1 LSAARVAKWHY
12 PPRAAIIDGMNNEI
26 EKTIIDGGAVTL
38 VERMPSMHT
47 ASVGFWVAFGS
58 RYEPEGDY
66 GSAHF
71 IEHMLFKGTR
81 SMGPRELAM
90 AVEDVGGSIGASAS
104 EERTRLYARALPEH
118 IPLVIDIMADMFRRS
133 VFPADEFDR
142 EREVVLEE
150 IKGHDDTPEEIVTDN
165 FIQDIYGLEG
175 LGHSI
180 LGYEADIAGMT
191 RDKLF
196 ELYEKFYRPA
206 HLVVS
211 AAGNLGGLDIPAL
224 VAKAIEPCSLPPC
237 KALVSPQ
244 SEPDFSTKA
253 VIRRKDIQQTHFC
266 LGFPGAPYKSPDRYK
281 YMLLDMIL
289 SGGMSSRLF
298 YEVRELRGLV
308 YDIMTSNSS
317 FSDTG
322 FFYVS
327 ASTRPDNLAEVL
339 DVTISELNKVTSGQ
353 VSLQELDR
361 VKSQLKVSITMSMES
376 VGGRMSKLAQSEIF
390 YGRNV
395 ADEEILEKILEVK
408 PEDVCELAA
417 EVFRA
422 DRAVFSGLGPYKGR
436 KAAAAERL
444 ALDSISKLSR

>member
-1 LSAARVAKWHY
+1 
-12 PPRAAIIDGMNNEI
+12 
-26 EKTIIDGGAVTL
+26 
-38 VERMPSMHT
+38 
-47 ASVGFWVAFGS
+47 
-58 RYEPEGDY
+58 
-66 GSAHF
+66 
-71 IEHMLFKGTR
+71 
-81 SMGPRELAM
+81 
-90 AVEDVGGSIGASAS
+90 
-104 EERTRLYARALPEH
+104 
-118 IPLVIDIMADMFRRS
+118 
-133 VFPADEFDR
+133 
-142 EREVVLEE
+142 
-150 IKGHDDTPEEIVTDN
+150 
-165 FIQDIYGLEG
+165 
-175 LGHSI
+175 
-180 LGYEADIAGMT
+180 
-191 RDKLF
+191 
-196 ELYEKFYRPA
+196 
-206 HLVVS
+206 
-211 AAGNLGGLDIPAL
+211 
-224 VAKAIEPCSLPPC
+224 
-237 KALVSPQ
+237 
-244 SEPDFSTKA
+244 
-253 VIRRKDIQQTHFC
+253 
-266 LGFPGAPYKSPDRYK
+266 
-281 YMLLDMIL
+281 

-339 DVTISELNKVTSGQ
+339 DVTISELNKVASGE
-353 VSLQELDR
+353 VSQQELDR

-395 ADEEILEKILEVK
+395 TDEEILEKILEVK